1 MKINNNQFTSL
12 ENKMINIENL
22 ISILIKRVSND
33 STPPKA
39 WLPLEL
45 NDEAQ
50 ELRRRNPEVFD
61 YVFKILKLYF
71 S

>member
-12 ENKMINIENL
+12 ENEMINIENL

>member
-39 WLPLEL
+39 WLTS
-45 NDEAQ
+45 DKQGEAT
-50 ELRRRNPEVFD
+50 ELRNQNPETYD
-61 YVFKILKLYF
+61 YICEVLKLYF
-71 S
+71 C